1 MKSPS
6 VSENVK
12 IEPAT
17 TAGSASGRM
26 TRRKVVAAAPAEVA
40 RRLEE
45 RRSGSARGRR
55 RSG

>member
-17 TAGSASGRM
+17 IAGKTSGST
-26 TRRKVVAAAPAEVA
+26 TRRIVVHARPPRSDDASSSESGIRSKPA
-40 RRLEE
+40 
-45 RRSGSARGRR
+45 
-55 RSG
+55 

>member
-17 TAGSASGRM
+17 MPGSASGR
-26 TRRKVVAAAPAEVA
+26 TTERSVRKPCAP
-40 RRLEE
+40 
-45 RRSGSARGRR
+45 RSRDASSSESGI
-55 RSG
+55 RSSDA